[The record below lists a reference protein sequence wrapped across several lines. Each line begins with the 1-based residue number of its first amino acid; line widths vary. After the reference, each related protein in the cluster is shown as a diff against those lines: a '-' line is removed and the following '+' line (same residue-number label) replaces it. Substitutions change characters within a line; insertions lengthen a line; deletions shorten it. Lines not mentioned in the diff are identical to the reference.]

1 MKADPRIT
9 WVGRWLRR
17 ASIDELPQLWN
28 VVMGE
33 MSLVGPRPPVPAEY
47 AKYTDYQKTRLAVPP
62 GLTCL
67 WQIQGRAEIPFERQ
81 VELDREYVANR
92 GLLLD
97 LKILALTL
105 PAVVSGRGAY

>member
-1 MKADPRIT
+1 
-9 WVGRWLRR
+9 
-17 ASIDELPQLWN
+17 
-28 VVMGE
+28 

-47 AKYTDYQKTRLAVPP
+47 DKYNDYQKTRPGRHPGPHLPLAD
-62 GLTCL
+62 
-67 WQIQGRAEIPFERQ
+67 QGRPQIPFEGQ

-97 LKILALTL
+97 LKILALTI